1 MYFGKLIAGL
11 LGFLLLG
18 WAGLVLGLLV
28 GHAFDRGLARNMA
41 FSSPEQLDAI
51 RQQFSETCFTL
62 LGVIAKAD
70 GRVSEEEIQQ
80 AEHIMTELGIE
91 GTQREAAIGYFKQGA
106 APDFQIEPVI
116 SSFLERSQGNRQL
129 NQTLLMFLITMALA
143 DGVIDP
149 SEREVMQAC
158 ARQMGFAEAAFN
170 HLLGM
175 IEAQSHF
182 NRFGETAP
190 ADADLLADAYR
201 ALGVAPDSDQRTVKR
216 AYRKLM
222 SENHPDKLIAR
233 GVPEAMVKL
242 GTEKAQEIQAAY
254 ELIKKSGQ

>member
-1 MYFGKLIAGL
+1 MFFGKLIAGL

-18 WAGLVLGLLV
+18 WVGLVLGLLV
-28 GHAFDRGLARNMA
+28 GHAFDRGLARNIA
-41 FSSPEQLDAI
+41 FTSPEQLDAI

-70 GRVSEEEIQQ
+70 GRVSPEEITQ
-80 AEHIMTELGIE
+80 AEHIMTQLGIE
-91 GTQREAAIGYFKQGA
+91 GSQRQAAIDYFKQGA
-106 APDFQIEPVI
+106 EPDFQIEPAI
-116 SSFLERSQGNRQL
+116 ASFLERSQGHRQL

-143 DGVIDP
+143 DGVIDRN
-149 SEREVMQAC
+149 ERQVMESC
-158 ARQMGFAEAAFN
+158 ARQMGFDQVAFN

-182 NRFGETAP
+182 HSFGESGS
-190 ADADLLADAYR
+190 ADADMLSDAYR
-201 ALGVAPDSDQRTVKR
+201 ALGVAPDSDERTVKR

-233 GVPEAMVKL
+233 GVPEAMVKIA
-242 GTEKAQEIQAAY
+242 TEKSQEITAAY
-254 ELIKKSGQ
+254 ELIKKSA